1 MIFTTPVVSDIFSCG
16 KCVGRLR
23 LVPLR
28 SIREG
33 FPLPLIK
40 ADKTLKM
47 PMQISVFSILI
58 LYLVKSFMTNTLS
71 AEKKSSVV
79 KILSLLCPLI
89 YFASY
94 MTRKN
99 YSIVMADIII
109 SEGISN
115 ADASLA
121 ATLSLIS
128 YGIGQIIS
136 GILGDKFKPQNIILC
151 GLSLTTAMNLAMPL
165 VDDFLLRNI
174 IWFINGFAQSMLWPP
189 LVRIMAETMDSA
201 TYNKVC
207 TNVNVAGMSA
217 TVLLYI
223 TASTIWIRFFDWKAV
238 FFSSAAVSGI
248 IALIWVIGFKK
259 LTKGTSLFKS
269 VKGKEGEKKQNTLK
283 LKALI
288 MSGFIFIALAIIC
301 QGALRDGITDWV
313 PTFIINTFSLE
324 SGSAILKSVIIPIFS
339 VISVKLVGI
348 INGKF
353 VKDEV
358 KAGTITF
365 FAGTLGCLLLL
376 FIYKQNQYVT
386 LILAAL
392 ITCFMHGVNYFLIC
406 IVPARFEKY
415 NAVSTM
421 SGIINSL
428 TYVGSAAA
436 TYGFGAVSDN
446 FGWNTV
452 LISWV
457 VVALV
462 GTAAG
467 LIAIKPW
474 KKFVA

>member
-1 MIFTTPVVSDIFSCG
+1 MTAS
-16 KCVGRLR
+16 LA
-23 LVPLR
+23 
-28 SIREG
+28 
-33 FPLPLIK
+33 
-40 ADKTLKM
+40 ADKRNST
-47 PMQISVFSILI
+47 VR
-58 LYLVKSFMTNTLS
+58 
-71 AEKKSSVV
+71 
-79 KILSLLCPLI
+79 ILSFLCPLI

-109 SEGISN
+109 SEGITN

-128 YGIGQIIS
+128 YGIGQIVS

-151 GLSLTTAMNLAMPL
+151 GLSLTTLMNLFMPL
-165 VDDFLLRNI
+165 ADDFTMRSI

-189 LVRIMAETMDSA
+189 LVRIMAATMDHG

-207 TNVNVAGMSA
+207 TNVNIAGISG
-217 TVLLYI
+217 TILLYI
-223 TASTIWIRFFDWKAV
+223 TSSAIWIKYFNWKYV
-238 FFSSAAVSGI
+238 FFSSAAVCAVIAVIWLIGFRKAASGQH
-248 IALIWVIGFKK
+248 LFEKEKKTDTNEKKENTLSFKK
-259 LTKGTSLFKS
+259 LL
-269 VKGKEGEKKQNTLK
+269 L
-283 LKALI
+283 
-288 MSGFIFIALAIIC
+288 SGFIFIALAIVA

-324 SGSAILKSVIIPIFS
+324 SSSAILKSVLIPVFG
-339 VISVKLVGI
+339 VISIKLVGV
-348 INGKF
+348 INGNF

-358 KAGTITF
+358 KAGGITF
-365 FAGTLGCLLLL
+365 AAGFLGCLLLM
-376 FIYKQNQYVT
+376 FIYKENQYVT

-392 ITCFMHGVNYFLIC
+392 ITGFMHGVNYFLIC

-436 TYGFGAVSDN
+436 TYGFGAISDN

-452 LISWV
+452 LVSWII
-457 VVALV
+457 VAV
-462 GTAAG
+462 IGTVCCF
-467 LIAIKPW
+467 IAVKPW
-474 KKFVA
+474 KRFIA

>member
-1 MIFTTPVVSDIFSCG
+1 
-16 KCVGRLR
+16 
-23 LVPLR
+23 
-28 SIREG
+28 
-33 FPLPLIK
+33 
-40 ADKTLKM
+40 
-47 PMQISVFSILI
+47 
-58 LYLVKSFMTNTLS
+58 MTNTLT
-71 AEKKSSVV
+71 AEKKSSIV

-121 ATLSLIS
+121 ATLSLVS

-136 GILGDKFKPQNIILC
+136 GILGDRFKPQNIILC

-165 VDDFLLRNI
+165 TDDFTLRSI

-189 LVRIMAETMDSA
+189 LVRIMAETMDSK
-201 TYNKVC
+201 TYNRVC
-207 TNVNVAGMSA
+207 TNVNVAGISG

-223 TASTIWIRFFDWKAV
+223 TASAIWIKYFNWKYV
-238 FFSSAAVSGI
+238 FFSSALVSGV
-248 IALIWVIGFKK
+248 IAVIWVIGFSKA
-259 LTKGTSLFKS
+259 TKGTDLFRS
-269 VKGKEGEKKQNTLK
+269 VKGKEKGEKKQNTLSA
-283 LKALI
+283 KALL
-288 MSGFIFIALAIIC
+288 MSGFLLIAIAIIC

-324 SGSAILKSVIIPIFS
+324 SGSAILKSVIIPVFS

-365 FAGTLGCLLLL
+365 LAGALGCLLLL
-376 FIYKQNQYVT
+376 FIYKENQYVT

-452 LISWV
+452 LVSWV
-457 VVALV
+457 AVAV
-462 GTAAG
+462 IGTVTA
-467 LIAIKPW
+467 LLAIKPW
-474 KKFVA
+474 RRFVTE

>member
-1 MIFTTPVVSDIFSCG
+1 MSN
-16 KCVGRLR
+16 
-23 LVPLR
+23 
-28 SIREG
+28 
-33 FPLPLIK
+33 PLIK
-40 ADKTLKM
+40 DKNGT
-47 PMQISVFSILI
+47 
-58 LYLVKSFMTNTLS
+58 T
-71 AEKKSSVV
+71 V

-136 GILGDKFKPQNIILC
+136 GILGDKFKPQHIITCGLTLTTLMNLLMPLC
-151 GLSLTTAMNLAMPL
+151 G
-165 VDDFLLRNI
+165 DFTLRSAV
-174 IWFINGFAQSMLWPP
+174 WFINGFAQSMLWPP
-189 LVRIMAETMDSA
+189 LVRIMAATMDHG

-207 TNVNVAGMSA
+207 TNVNVAGISG
-217 TVLLYI
+217 TILLYL
-223 TASTIWIRFFDWKAV
+223 TSSAIWIKYFNWKYV
-238 FFSSAAVSGI
+238 FFSSAAVSAV
-248 IALIWVIGFKK
+248 IAVVWVIGFRKASE
-259 LTKGTSLFKS
+259 GRHLFEK
-269 VKGKEGEKKQNTLK
+269 EKKSERKENRENSLSVRK
-283 LKALI
+283 LLL
-288 MSGFIFIALAIIC
+288 SGFLLIAVAIIA

-324 SGSAILKSVIIPIFS
+324 SSSAILKSVLIPVFG
-339 VISVKLVGI
+339 VISVKAVGI

-365 FAGTLGCLLLL
+365 GIGFIGCLILLL
-376 FIYKQNQYVT
+376 IYKQNQYIT
-386 LILAAL
+386 LVLASV
-392 ITCFMHGVNYFLIC
+392 ITGFMHAVNYFLIC

-436 TYGFGAVSDN
+436 TYGFGAISDN

-452 LISWV
+452 LIAWV
-457 VVALV
+457 IVAAV
-462 GTAAG
+462 GTVCCF
-467 LIAIKPW
+467 IAIKPW
-474 KKFVA
+474 KKFVS

>member
-1 MIFTTPVVSDIFSCG
+1 MSNTLT
-16 KCVGRLR
+16 
-23 LVPLR
+23 
-28 SIREG
+28 
-33 FPLPLIK
+33 
-40 ADKTLKM
+40 ADKK
-47 PMQISVFSILI
+47 
-58 LYLVKSFMTNTLS
+58 NTT
-71 AEKKSSVV
+71 V

-136 GILGDKFKPQNIILC
+136 GILGDKFKPQSIILC
-151 GLSLTTAMNLAMPL
+151 GLSLTTLMNLFMPL
-165 VDDFLLRNI
+165 TDDFTLRSI

-189 LVRIMAETMDSA
+189 LVRIMAQAMDSK

-223 TASTIWIRFFDWKAV
+223 TASAIWIKYFNWKYV
-238 FFSSAAVSGI
+238 FFSSALVSGV
-248 IALIWVIGFKK
+248 IAVIWVIGFKK
-259 LTKGTSLFKS
+259 ATAGTDLFKA
-269 VKGKEGEKKQNTLK
+269 VKSKEKDSAKKNSLSA
-283 LKALI
+283 KALLL
-288 MSGFIFIALAIIC
+288 SGFILIALAIVA

-353 VKDEV
+353 IKDEV

-365 FAGTLGCLLLL
+365 FAGALGCLLLL
-376 FIYKQNQYVT
+376 FIYKENQYVT

-457 VVALV
+457 VVAV
-462 GTAAG
+462 IGTAAG
-467 LIAIKPW
+467 LLAIKPW
-474 KKFVA
+474 RKFING

>member
-1 MIFTTPVVSDIFSCG
+1 
-16 KCVGRLR
+16 
-23 LVPLR
+23 
-28 SIREG
+28 
-33 FPLPLIK
+33 
-40 ADKTLKM
+40 
-47 PMQISVFSILI
+47 
-58 LYLVKSFMTNTLS
+58 MTNTLT
-71 AEKKSSVV
+71 AEKKSSIV

-121 ATLSLIS
+121 ATLSLVS

-151 GLSLTTAMNLAMPL
+151 GLTLTTAMNLAMPL
-165 VDDFLLRNI
+165 TDDFTLRSI

-189 LVRIMAETMDSA
+189 LVRIMAETMDSK
-201 TYNKVC
+201 TYNRVC
-207 TNVNVAGMSA
+207 TNVNVAGISG

-223 TASTIWIRFFDWKAV
+223 TASAIWIRYFNWKYV
-238 FFSSAAVSGI
+238 FFSSALVSGV
-248 IALIWVIGFKK
+248 IAVIWVIGFSKA
-259 LTKGTSLFKS
+259 TKGTDLFRS
-269 VKGKEGEKKQNTLK
+269 VKGKASGEKKQNTLSA
-283 LKALI
+283 KALL
-288 MSGFIFIALAIIC
+288 MSGFILIAIAIIC

-324 SGSAILKSVIIPIFS
+324 SGSAILKSVIIPVFS
-339 VISVKLVGI
+339 VISLKLVGI

-365 FAGTLGCLLLL
+365 LAGALGCLLLL
-376 FIYKQNQYVT
+376 FIYKENQYVT

-446 FGWNTV
+446 FGWSTV
-452 LISWV
+452 LVSWV
-457 VVALV
+457 IVA
-462 GTAAG
+462 AAG
-467 LIAIKPW
+467 TVTALLAIRPW
-474 KKFVA
+474 RRFVTE

>member
-1 MIFTTPVVSDIFSCG
+1 MTTSLS
-16 KCVGRLR
+16 
-23 LVPLR
+23 
-28 SIREG
+28 
-33 FPLPLIK
+33 
-40 ADKTLKM
+40 ADKK
-47 PMQISVFSILI
+47 
-58 LYLVKSFMTNTLS
+58 NTT
-71 AEKKSSVV
+71 V
-79 KILSLLCPLI
+79 KILSFLCPLI

-99 YSIVMADIII
+99 YSIVMADIIV

-136 GILGDKFKPQNIILC
+136 GVLGDKFKPQNIILC
-151 GLSLTTAMNLAMPL
+151 GLTLTTGMNILMPFA
-165 VDDFLLRNI
+165 DDITLRSI

-217 TVLLYI
+217 TVILYL
-223 TASTIWIRFFDWKAV
+223 TSSAIWIGIFNNWKYA
-238 FFSSAAVSGI
+238 FFSSALISGI
-248 IALIWVIGFKK
+248 IAIVWFFGFKK
-259 LTKGTSLFKS
+259 ATNGLDLFKS
-269 VKGKEGEKKQNTLK
+269 VKKSEKSASKENTLSVKK
-283 LKALI
+283 LML
-288 MSGFIFIALAIIC
+288 SGFLLIAISIIA

-324 SGSAILKSVIIPIFS
+324 SSSAILKSVIIPIFS
-339 VISVKLVGI
+339 VISVKLVGV

-358 KAGTITF
+358 KAGAITF
-365 FAGTLGCLLLL
+365 GIGFAGCLLLL
-376 FIYKQNQYVT
+376 FIYTFNQYIT

-392 ITCFMHGVNYFLIC
+392 ITCFMHAVNYFLIC

-436 TYGFGAVSDN
+436 TYGFGAISDN

-452 LISWV
+452 LISWT
-457 VVALV
+457 VVAV
-462 GTAAG
+462 IGTVCCF
-467 LIAIKPW
+467 IAIKPW
-474 KKFVA
+474 KKFIA

>member
-1 MIFTTPVVSDIFSCG
+1 MTKSLDTKKNNIV
-16 KCVGRLR
+16 
-23 LVPLR
+23 
-28 SIREG
+28 
-33 FPLPLIK
+33 
-40 ADKTLKM
+40 
-47 PMQISVFSILI
+47 SIL
-58 LYLVKSFMTNTLS
+58 SF
-71 AEKKSSVV
+71 
-79 KILSLLCPLI
+79 LCPLV

-99 YSIVMADIII
+99 YSIVMADIIL

-128 YGIGQIIS
+128 YGAGQIIS

-151 GLSLTTAMNLAMPL
+151 GLSLTTLMNVLMP
-165 VDDFLLRNI
+165 VTDDFTVRSI

-189 LVRIMAETMDSA
+189 LVRIMAATMDHA

-207 TNVNVAGMSA
+207 TNVNVAGISG
-217 TVLLYI
+217 TILLYI
-223 TASTIWIRFFDWKAV
+223 TASTIWIKYFSWKYV
-238 FFSSAAVSGI
+238 FISSAIVSGI
-248 IALIWVIGFKK
+248 VAIVWVIGFSKASKGQRLFDGTKKSDKQDKKESTLSAKK
-259 LTKGTSLFKS
+259 LL
-269 VKGKEGEKKQNTLK
+269 
-283 LKALI
+283 
-288 MSGFIFIALAIIC
+288 MSGFIFIAIAIIA
-301 QGALRDGITDWV
+301 QGALRDGISDWV
-313 PTFIINTFSLE
+313 PTFIINTFEME
-324 SGSAILKSVIIPIFS
+324 SSSAILKSVLIPVFG

-365 FAGTLGCLLLL
+365 GTGFIGCLLLL
-376 FIYKQNQYVT
+376 LIYKENQYIT
-386 LILAAL
+386 LVLAAI
-392 ITCFMHGVNYFLIC
+392 ITGFMHGVNYFLIC

-436 TYGFGAVSDN
+436 TYGFGAISDN

-452 LISWV
+452 LISWIA
-457 VVALV
+457 VAAI
-462 GTAAG
+462 GT
-467 LIAIKPW
+467 LCCFVAIKPW

>member
-1 MIFTTPVVSDIFSCG
+1 MSNSLT
-16 KCVGRLR
+16 
-23 LVPLR
+23 
-28 SIREG
+28 
-33 FPLPLIK
+33 
-40 ADKTLKM
+40 
-47 PMQISVFSILI
+47 
-58 LYLVKSFMTNTLS
+58 
-71 AEKKSSVV
+71 AEKKSSIV

-128 YGIGQIIS
+128 YGIGQVIS

-151 GLSLTTAMNLAMPL
+151 GLSLTTLMNLFMPL
-165 VDDFLLRNI
+165 TSDFTLRSV

-189 LVRIMAETMDSA
+189 LVRIMAATMDHS

-207 TNVNVAGMSA
+207 TNVNIAGISG
-217 TVLLYI
+217 TILLYI
-223 TASTIWIRFFDWKAV
+223 SSSAIWIKYFNWKYV
-238 FFSSAAVSGI
+238 FFSSALVSAV
-248 IALIWVIGFKK
+248 IAVIWLIGFRKA
-259 LTKGTSLFKS
+259 TTGSSLF
-269 VKGKEGEKKQNTLK
+269 EKKSSADNPSKKQSTLSAK
-283 LKALI
+283 QLLL
-288 MSGFIFIALAIIC
+288 SGFLLIALAIIS

-324 SGSAILKSVIIPIFS
+324 SSSAILKSVLIPVFG
-339 VISVKLVGI
+339 VISIKLVGV

-358 KAGTITF
+358 KAGAITF
-365 FAGTLGCLLLL
+365 GMGLAGCVLLLL
-376 FIYKQNQYVT
+376 VYKQNQYIT
-386 LILAAL
+386 LFLAAL
-392 ITCFMHGVNYFLIC
+392 ITGLMHGVNYFLIC

-436 TYGFGAVSDN
+436 TYGFGAISDN

-452 LISWV
+452 LVAWV
-457 VVALV
+457 IVAV
-462 GTAAG
+462 FGTACCFV
-467 LIAIKPW
+467 AIKPW
-474 KKFVA
+474 KRFIEG

>member
-1 MIFTTPVVSDIFSCG
+1 
-16 KCVGRLR
+16 
-23 LVPLR
+23 
-28 SIREG
+28 
-33 FPLPLIK
+33 
-40 ADKTLKM
+40 
-47 PMQISVFSILI
+47 
-58 LYLVKSFMTNTLS
+58 MTNALT
-71 AEKKSSVV
+71 AEKKSSIV
-79 KILSLLCPLI
+79 KILSFLCPLI

-99 YSIVMADIII
+99 YSIIMADIII

-121 ATLSLIS
+121 ATLSLVS

-151 GLSLTTAMNLAMPL
+151 GLTLTTAMNLAMPL
-165 VDDFLLRNI
+165 TDDFTLRSI

-207 TNVNVAGMSA
+207 TNVNVAGISG

-223 TASTIWIRFFDWKAV
+223 TASAIWIKYFNWKYV
-238 FFSSAAVSGI
+238 FFSSALVSGV
-248 IALIWVIGFKK
+248 IAIIWVIGFSKA
-259 LTKGTSLFKS
+259 TKGTELFKS
-269 VKGKEGEKKQNTLK
+269 VKSKEKGERKQNTLK
-283 LKALI
+283 LKALL
-288 MSGFIFIALAIIC
+288 MSGFILIALAIIC

-324 SGSAILKSVIIPIFS
+324 SGSAILKSVIIPVFS

-365 FAGTLGCLLLL
+365 FAGALGCLLLL
-376 FIYKQNQYVT
+376 FIYKENQYIT
-386 LILAAL
+386 LILAAI

-436 TYGFGAVSDN
+436 TYGFGAISDN

-452 LISWV
+452 LVSWV
-457 VVALV
+457 IVAV
-462 GTAAG
+462 IGTAAG
-467 LIAIKPW
+467 LLAIKPW
-474 KKFVA
+474 RRFVAE

>member
-1 MIFTTPVVSDIFSCG
+1 MTTSLS
-16 KCVGRLR
+16 
-23 LVPLR
+23 
-28 SIREG
+28 
-33 FPLPLIK
+33 
-40 ADKTLKM
+40 ADKK
-47 PMQISVFSILI
+47 
-58 LYLVKSFMTNTLS
+58 NTT
-71 AEKKSSVV
+71 V
-79 KILSLLCPLI
+79 KILSFLCPLI

-99 YSIVMADIII
+99 YSIVMADIIV

-136 GILGDKFKPQNIILC
+136 GVLGDKFKPQNIILC
-151 GLSLTTAMNLAMPL
+151 GLTLTTGMNILMPFA
-165 VDDFLLRNI
+165 DDITLRSI

-217 TVLLYI
+217 TVILYL
-223 TASTIWIRFFDWKAV
+223 TSSAIWIGIFENWKYA
-238 FFSSAAVSGI
+238 FFSSALISGI
-248 IALIWVIGFKK
+248 IAIIWFFGFKK
-259 LTKGTSLFKS
+259 ATNGLDLFKS
-269 VKGKEGEKKQNTLK
+269 VKKSEKSASKENTLSVKK
-283 LKALI
+283 LML
-288 MSGFIFIALAIIC
+288 SGFLLIAISIIA

-324 SGSAILKSVIIPIFS
+324 SSSAILKSVIIPIFS

-358 KAGTITF
+358 KAGAITF
-365 FAGTLGCLLLL
+365 GIGFAGCLLLL
-376 FIYKQNQYVT
+376 FIYTFNQYIT

-392 ITCFMHGVNYFLIC
+392 ITCFMHAVNYFLIC

-436 TYGFGAVSDN
+436 TYGFGAISDN

-452 LISWV
+452 LISWT
-457 VVALV
+457 VVAV
-462 GTAAG
+462 IGTVCCF
-467 LIAIKPW
+467 IAIKPW
-474 KKFVA
+474 KKFIA

>member
-1 MIFTTPVVSDIFSCG
+1 
-16 KCVGRLR
+16 
-23 LVPLR
+23 
-28 SIREG
+28 
-33 FPLPLIK
+33 
-40 ADKTLKM
+40 
-47 PMQISVFSILI
+47 
-58 LYLVKSFMTNTLS
+58 MTNTLT
-71 AEKKSSVV
+71 AEKKSSIVR
-79 KILSLLCPLI
+79 ILSFLCPLI

-121 ATLSLIS
+121 ATLSLVS

-136 GILGDKFKPQNIILC
+136 GILGDKFKPQNIILW
-151 GLSLTTAMNLAMPL
+151 GLTLTTAMNLAMPL
-165 VDDFLLRNI
+165 TDDFTLRSI

-207 TNVNVAGMSA
+207 TNVNVAGISG

-223 TASTIWIRFFDWKAV
+223 TASAIWIKYFNWKYV
-238 FFSSAAVSGI
+238 FFSSALVSGV
-248 IALIWVIGFKK
+248 IAIIWVIGFSKA
-259 LTKGTSLFKS
+259 TKGTELFKS
-269 VKGKEGEKKQNTLK
+269 VKGKEKSERKQNTLK
-283 LKALI
+283 LKALL
-288 MSGFIFIALAIIC
+288 MSGFILIAIAIIC

-324 SGSAILKSVIIPIFS
+324 SGSAILKSVIIPVFS

-353 VKDEV
+353 VKEEV
-358 KAGTITF
+358 RAGTITF
-365 FAGTLGCLLLL
+365 LAGALGCLLLL
-376 FIYKQNQYVT
+376 FIYKENQYIT
-386 LILAAL
+386 LILAAI

-457 VVALV
+457 IVAV
-462 GTAAG
+462 IGTAAG
-467 LIAIKPW
+467 LLAIKPW
-474 KKFVA
+474 RRFVAE

>member
-1 MIFTTPVVSDIFSCG
+1 MTSS
-16 KCVGRLR
+16 L
-23 LVPLR
+23 
-28 SIREG
+28 S
-33 FPLPLIK
+33 
-40 ADKTLKM
+40 ADKK
-47 PMQISVFSILI
+47 
-58 LYLVKSFMTNTLS
+58 NTT
-71 AEKKSSVV
+71 V
-79 KILSLLCPLI
+79 KILSFLCPLI

-109 SEGISN
+109 SEGITN
-115 ADASLA
+115 AEASLA

-151 GLSLTTAMNLAMPL
+151 GLSLTTIMNILMPFA
-165 VDDFLLRNI
+165 DGFTLRSI
-174 IWFINGFAQSMLWPP
+174 IWFVNGFAQSMLWPP
-189 LVRIMAETMDSA
+189 LVRIMAEAMDHT
-201 TYNKVC
+201 TYNRVC

-217 TVLLYI
+217 TVLLYL
-223 TASTIWIRFFDWKAV
+223 TSSVIWIGFFNNWKYV
-238 FFSSAAVSGI
+238 FISSAVVSGI
-248 IALIWVIGFKK
+248 IAVIWFFGFRKAAEGTQLFKTVKKAEKTASKENTLSAKK
-259 LTKGTSLFKS
+259 LL
-269 VKGKEGEKKQNTLK
+269 L
-283 LKALI
+283 
-288 MSGFIFIALAIIC
+288 SGFVLIAISIIA

-348 INGKF
+348 INGRF

-358 KAGTITF
+358 KAGAITF
-365 FAGTLGCLLLL
+365 AVGFLGCLLLC
-376 FIYKQNQYVT
+376 FIYKENQYVT

-392 ITCFMHGVNYFLIC
+392 ITCFMHAVNYFLIC

-436 TYGFGAVSDN
+436 TYGFGAISDN
-446 FGWNTV
+446 FGWSTV
-452 LISWV
+452 LISWM
-457 VVALV
+457 VVAAL
-462 GTAAG
+462 GTVCCF
-467 LIAIKPW
+467 IAIKPW
-474 KKFVA
+474 KKFIN

>member
-1 MIFTTPVVSDIFSCG
+1 MTTS
-16 KCVGRLR
+16 
-23 LVPLR
+23 
-28 SIREG
+28 
-33 FPLPLIK
+33 
-40 ADKTLKM
+40 
-47 PMQISVFSILI
+47 
-58 LYLVKSFMTNTLS
+58 LS
-71 AEKKSSVV
+71 AEKKNTTV
-79 KILSLLCPLI
+79 KILSFLCPLI

-99 YSIVMADIII
+99 YSIVMADIIV

-136 GILGDKFKPQNIILC
+136 GVLGDKFKPQNIILC
-151 GLSLTTAMNLAMPL
+151 GLTLTTGMNILMPFA
-165 VDDFLLRNI
+165 DDITLRSI

-217 TVLLYI
+217 TVILYL
-223 TASTIWIRFFDWKAV
+223 TSSAIWIGIFENWKYA
-238 FFSSAAVSGI
+238 FFSSALISGI
-248 IALIWVIGFKK
+248 IAIVWFFGFKK
-259 LTKGTSLFKS
+259 ATNGLDLFKS
-269 VKGKEGEKKQNTLK
+269 VKKSEKSASKENTLSVKK
-283 LKALI
+283 LML
-288 MSGFIFIALAIIC
+288 SGFLLIAISIIA

-324 SGSAILKSVIIPIFS
+324 SSSAILKSVIIPIFS

-358 KAGTITF
+358 KAGAITF
-365 FAGTLGCLLLL
+365 GIGFAGCLLLL
-376 FIYKQNQYVT
+376 FIYTFNQYIT

-392 ITCFMHGVNYFLIC
+392 ITCFMHAVNYFLIC

-436 TYGFGAVSDN
+436 TYGFGAISDN

-452 LISWV
+452 LISWT
-457 VVALV
+457 VVAV
-462 GTAAG
+462 IGTVCCF
-467 LIAIKPW
+467 IAIKPW
-474 KKFVA
+474 KKFIA

>member
-1 MIFTTPVVSDIFSCG
+1 MTTSLS
-16 KCVGRLR
+16 
-23 LVPLR
+23 
-28 SIREG
+28 
-33 FPLPLIK
+33 
-40 ADKTLKM
+40 ADKK
-47 PMQISVFSILI
+47 
-58 LYLVKSFMTNTLS
+58 NTT
-71 AEKKSSVV
+71 V
-79 KILSLLCPLI
+79 KILSFLCPLI

-99 YSIVMADIII
+99 YSIVMADIIV

-151 GLSLTTAMNLAMPL
+151 GLTLTTGMNILMPFA
-165 VDDFLLRNI
+165 DDITLRSI

-217 TVLLYI
+217 TVILYL
-223 TASTIWIRFFDWKAV
+223 TSSAIWIGIFENWKYA
-238 FFSSAAVSGI
+238 FFSSALISGI
-248 IALIWVIGFKK
+248 IAIVWFFGFKK
-259 LTKGTSLFKS
+259 ATNGLDLFKS
-269 VKGKEGEKKQNTLK
+269 VKKSEKSASKENTLSVKK
-283 LKALI
+283 LML
-288 MSGFIFIALAIIC
+288 SGFLLIAISIIA

-324 SGSAILKSVIIPIFS
+324 SSSAILKSVIIPIFS

-358 KAGTITF
+358 KAGAITF
-365 FAGTLGCLLLL
+365 GIGFAGCLLLL
-376 FIYKQNQYVT
+376 FIYTFNQYIT

-392 ITCFMHGVNYFLIC
+392 ITCFMHAVNYFLIC

-436 TYGFGAVSDN
+436 TYGFGAISDN

-452 LISWV
+452 LISWT
-457 VVALV
+457 VVAV
-462 GTAAG
+462 IGTVCCF
-467 LIAIKPW
+467 IAIKPW
-474 KKFVA
+474 KKFIA

>member
-1 MIFTTPVVSDIFSCG
+1 MSES
-16 KCVGRLR
+16 
-23 LVPLR
+23 
-28 SIREG
+28 
-33 FPLPLIK
+33 LIK
-40 ADKTLKM
+40 NKNSTT
-47 PMQISVFSILI
+47 VR
-58 LYLVKSFMTNTLS
+58 
-71 AEKKSSVV
+71 
-79 KILSLLCPLI
+79 ILSIVCPLI

-128 YGIGQIIS
+128 YGAGQIIS
-136 GILGDKFKPQNIILC
+136 GILGDKFKPQNIITC
-151 GLSLTTAMNLAMPL
+151 GLALTTVMNLLMPL
-165 VDDFLLRNI
+165 SGDFTLRSI

-189 LVRIMAETMDSA
+189 LVRIMAATMDHG

-207 TNVNVAGMSA
+207 TNVNVAGISG
-217 TVLLYI
+217 TILLYI
-223 TASTIWIRFFDWKAV
+223 TASALWIKYFNWKYV
-238 FFSSAAVSGI
+238 FFSSAAVSAVIAVIWVSAFKKAVKGQHLFEKDKKNDEKAEASNTLSVKKLLLSGFLFIAVAI
-248 IALIWVIGFKK
+248 IA
-259 LTKGTSLFKS
+259 
-269 VKGKEGEKKQNTLK
+269 
-283 LKALI
+283 
-288 MSGFIFIALAIIC
+288 

-324 SGSAILKSVIIPIFS
+324 SSSAILKSVLIPVFG

-348 INGKF
+348 VNGKF

-365 FAGTLGCLLLL
+365 AVGTVGCIILML
-376 FIYKQNQYVT
+376 IYQNNQYVT
-386 LILAAL
+386 LVLASV
-392 ITCFMHGVNYFLIC
+392 ITGFMHAVNYFLIC

-436 TYGFGAVSDN
+436 TYGFGAISDS

-452 LISWV
+452 LIAWV
-457 VVALV
+457 IVALT
-462 GTAAG
+462 GTICCFA
-467 LIAIKPW
+467 AIKPW
-474 KKFVA
+474 KKFVS

>member
-1 MIFTTPVVSDIFSCG
+1 MTTS
-16 KCVGRLR
+16 
-23 LVPLR
+23 
-28 SIREG
+28 
-33 FPLPLIK
+33 
-40 ADKTLKM
+40 
-47 PMQISVFSILI
+47 
-58 LYLVKSFMTNTLS
+58 LS
-71 AEKKSSVV
+71 AEKKNTTV
-79 KILSLLCPLI
+79 KILSFLCPLI

-99 YSIVMADIII
+99 YSIVMADIIV

-151 GLSLTTAMNLAMPL
+151 GLTLTTGMNILMPFA
-165 VDDFLLRNI
+165 DDITLRSI

-217 TVLLYI
+217 TVILYL
-223 TASTIWIRFFDWKAV
+223 TSSAIWIGIFENWKYA
-238 FFSSAAVSGI
+238 FFSSALISGI
-248 IALIWVIGFKK
+248 IAIVWFFGFKK
-259 LTKGTSLFKS
+259 ATNGLDLFKS
-269 VKGKEGEKKQNTLK
+269 VKKSEKSASKENTLSVKK
-283 LKALI
+283 LML
-288 MSGFIFIALAIIC
+288 SGFLLIAISIIA

-324 SGSAILKSVIIPIFS
+324 SSSAILKSVIIPIFS

-358 KAGTITF
+358 KAGAITF
-365 FAGTLGCLLLL
+365 GIGFAGCLLLL
-376 FIYKQNQYVT
+376 FIYTFNQYIT

-392 ITCFMHGVNYFLIC
+392 ITCFMHAVNYFLIC

-436 TYGFGAVSDN
+436 TYGFGAISDN

-452 LISWV
+452 LISWT
-457 VVALV
+457 VVAV
-462 GTAAG
+462 IGTVCCF
-467 LIAIKPW
+467 IAIKPW
-474 KKFVA
+474 KKFIA

>member
-1 MIFTTPVVSDIFSCG
+1 MTSS
-16 KCVGRLR
+16 L
-23 LVPLR
+23 
-28 SIREG
+28 S
-33 FPLPLIK
+33 
-40 ADKTLKM
+40 ADKK
-47 PMQISVFSILI
+47 
-58 LYLVKSFMTNTLS
+58 NTT
-71 AEKKSSVV
+71 V
-79 KILSLLCPLI
+79 KILSFLCPLI

-109 SEGISN
+109 SEGITN
-115 ADASLA
+115 AEASLA

-151 GLSLTTAMNLAMPL
+151 GLSLTTLMNVLMPAT
-165 VDDFLLRNI
+165 DDFTLRSI

-189 LVRIMAETMDSA
+189 LVRIMAATMDHA

-207 TNVNVAGMSA
+207 TNVNIAGISG
-217 TVLLYI
+217 TILLYI
-223 TASTIWIRFFDWKAV
+223 TSSAIWIKYFNWKYV
-238 FFSSAAVSGI
+238 FISSAIVSGI
-248 IALIWVIGFKK
+248 IAVIWIIGFRRASSGQQLFEKQKKSAENKEKKENTLSAKK
-259 LTKGTSLFKS
+259 LL
-269 VKGKEGEKKQNTLK
+269 L
-283 LKALI
+283 
-288 MSGFIFIALAIIC
+288 SGFVFIALAIIA

-324 SGSAILKSVIIPIFS
+324 SSSAILKSVLIPVFG
-339 VISVKLVGI
+339 VISIKLVGV

-365 FAGTLGCLLLL
+365 AMGLLGCLLLML
-376 FIYKQNQYVT
+376 IYKENQYVT
-386 LILAAL
+386 LLLAAI
-392 ITCFMHGVNYFLIC
+392 ITGLMHGVNYFLIC

-436 TYGFGAVSDN
+436 TYGFGAISDN
-446 FGWNTV
+446 FGWSTV

-457 VVALV
+457 VVAAL
-462 GTAAG
+462 GTVCCF
-467 LIAIKPW
+467 IAIKPW
-474 KKFVA
+474 KKFVS

>member
-1 MIFTTPVVSDIFSCG
+1 
-16 KCVGRLR
+16 
-23 LVPLR
+23 
-28 SIREG
+28 
-33 FPLPLIK
+33 
-40 ADKTLKM
+40 
-47 PMQISVFSILI
+47 
-58 LYLVKSFMTNTLS
+58 
-71 AEKKSSVV
+71 
-79 KILSLLCPLI
+79 
-89 YFASY
+89 
-94 MTRKN
+94 
-99 YSIVMADIII
+99 
-109 SEGISN
+109 
-115 ADASLA
+115 
-121 ATLSLIS
+121 
-128 YGIGQIIS
+128 
-136 GILGDKFKPQNIILC
+136 
-151 GLSLTTAMNLAMPL
+151 MNLAMPL
-165 VDDFLLRNI
+165 TDDFMLRNI

-189 LVRIMAETMDSA
+189 LVRIMAETMDSK

-238 FFSSAAVSGI
+238 FYSSALVSGV
-248 IALIWVIGFKK
+248 IAVIWVLGFKK
-259 LTKGTSLFKS
+259 VTKGTELFRA
-269 VKGKEGEKKQNTLK
+269 VKGKSEEKKSTLSAR
-283 LKALI
+283 ALL
-288 MSGFIFIALAIIC
+288 MSGFILIAIAIIC

-324 SGSAILKSVIIPIFS
+324 SSSAILKSVIIPVFS

-365 FAGTLGCLLLL
+365 FAGALGCLLLL
-376 FIYKQNQYVT
+376 FIYKENQYVT
-386 LILAAL
+386 LALAAL

-436 TYGFGAVSDN
+436 TYGFGAISDS

-457 VVALV
+457 IVAAF
-462 GTAAG
+462 GTVTG

-474 KKFVA
+474 RSFVTE